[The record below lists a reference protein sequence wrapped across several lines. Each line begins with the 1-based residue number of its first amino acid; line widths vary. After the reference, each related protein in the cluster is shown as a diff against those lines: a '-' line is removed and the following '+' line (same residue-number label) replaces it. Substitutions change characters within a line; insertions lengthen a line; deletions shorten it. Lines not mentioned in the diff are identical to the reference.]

1 MADRRQTVVRVL
13 VVDDHRLIVKEVR
26 RLLEEAGEF
35 EVVAEATNG
44 REALVLAR
52 RHRPD
57 VVLLDL
63 RMPGMD
69 GLTCLDELRKLSPDM
84 RVVILSV
91 DHDRALVDSALARG
105 ASGWVVK
112 SVCPSD
118 LAGTVRRAVESG
130 LDSAVGLPDRYQE
143 PASSAIALSDREL
156 RVLAEVARGKSNDAI
171 AADMGLASQT
181 VKFHL
186 TNLYRKLHVSNRTE
200 AARYAFEHGMVEV
213 HSVADGLG

>member
-1 MADRRQTVVRVL
+1 MGDRKQTVMSVL

-26 RLLEEAGEF
+26 RLLDEAGDF

-44 REALVLAR
+44 TEALVLAK

-69 GLTCLDELRKLSPDM
+69 GLTCLDELQKLSTNM
-84 RVVILSV
+84 KVVMLSV
-91 DHDRALVDSALARG
+91 DHDRALLDSALARG
-105 ASGWVVK
+105 ACGWIVK
-112 SVCPSD
+112 SVRPSD
-118 LAGTVRRAVESG
+118 LAGAVRRAVESG
-130 LDSAVGLPDRYQE
+130 LDSAVGLPDRHQPPP
-143 PASSAIALSDREL
+143 PAAKALSDREL

-171 AADMGLASQT
+171 AAEMGLASQT

-186 TNLYRKLHVSNRTE
+186 TNLYRKLNVSNRTE
-200 AARYAFEHGMVEV
+200 AARYAYEHGMAEV
-213 HSVADGLG
+213 HSLADGLG